1 MVLLK
6 SGERF
11 LGIRLGYRVLAKLLA
26 HLKQASLLV
35 GLTAGVSI
43 VSIFAVFGKSS
54 SLRSID
60 VKVESEREK
69 CWQGENVRH
78 KVKLKNNLRRPQ
90 VVDRFLASC
99 GCSTIEMDGQQANG
113 PVEIPALGSIE
124 LDVTVQTAGRIGM
137 FVPTVGY
144 QLKGQRVQSAE
155 YFRLPV
161 YVLREINLVP
171 SSIRF
176 SFDESSDPNR
186 AVSTLVELSDN
197 VGDGQSTII
206 VKENAKFEVAIKSNR
221 FDRVGGD
228 NMRNHCSV
236 SVTTFGSHWQE
247 RSASDYLEF
256 TITPESSEKSLAK
269 TIRLPVFV
277 SFDRLVTT
285 SPKSVCVEINNKEPL
300 KERIAF
306 LSRGEKVTLSIVRMP
321 SFVEGVFTEE
331 GGISVCELTI
341 DLRGTSESTEIMSF
355 MVNDRQIDV
364 PLVILK

>member
-1 MVLLK
+1 M
-6 SGERF
+6 
-11 LGIRLGYRVLAKLLA
+11 
-26 HLKQASLLV
+26 
-35 GLTAGVSI
+35 
-43 VSIFAVFGKSS
+43 
-54 SLRSID
+54 
-60 VKVESEREK
+60 
-69 CWQGENVRH
+69 
-78 KVKLKNNLRRPQ
+78 
-90 VVDRFLASC
+90 
-99 GCSTIEMDGQQANG
+99 
-113 PVEIPALGSIE
+113 
-124 LDVTVQTAGRIGM
+124 
-137 FVPTVGY
+137 
-144 QLKGQRVQSAE
+144 
-155 YFRLPV
+155 
-161 YVLREINLVP
+161 
-171 SSIRF
+171 
-176 SFDESSDPNR
+176 
-186 AVSTLVELSDN
+186 VELSDN
-197 VGDGQSTII
+197 VGEGQSTII
-206 VKENAKFEVAIKSNR
+206 VKDNAKFEVAIKSNR